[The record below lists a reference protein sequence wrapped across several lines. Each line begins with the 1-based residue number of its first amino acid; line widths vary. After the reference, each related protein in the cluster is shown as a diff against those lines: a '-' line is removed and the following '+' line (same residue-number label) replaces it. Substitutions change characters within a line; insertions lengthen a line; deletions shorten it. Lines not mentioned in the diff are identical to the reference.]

1 MLHTLIDLCIYGV
14 LAIPFLVIS
23 IIVYIVLDKVGI
35 VDKIIEKWEEIS

>member
-1 MLHTLIDLCIYGV
+1 MHTLIDLCIYGI
-14 LAIPFLVIS
+14 LSIPFLIVS